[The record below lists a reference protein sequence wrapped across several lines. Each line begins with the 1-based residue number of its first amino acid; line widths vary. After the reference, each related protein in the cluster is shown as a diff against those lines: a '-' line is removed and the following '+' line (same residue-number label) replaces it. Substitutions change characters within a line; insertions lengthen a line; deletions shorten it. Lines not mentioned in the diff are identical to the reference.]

1 MGLDTN
7 LLLNFIMSQPS
18 ATSIKSI
25 KRRLIMILVRAFLV
39 VGVVG
44 MVALIGFT
52 IFEISRN
59 TEKNP
64 FYRDP
69 NATIL
74 EAYYLGRGSWDGIEA
89 IVDPDLFP
97 NSKLIRMDWE
107 NFILI
112 DQYGR
117 IVMYYGQYSSNLPS
131 NVIKMPVEIEQT
143 TLTARGRIIGTLIS
157 EKRQVSRP
165 VRLTLGT
172 MNPIFMVGVLLV
184 LLTVVIGVLLMR
196 RVVNPLSEVI
206 AASESV
212 ASGNLST
219 RIKLKKSKDDLYDL
233 GVHFNKMTEALERN
247 NNERRAMLADIAHE
261 LRTPLSVIRGK
272 LEGMMDGIYPSNETN
287 IAQALEET
295 YLLERLVEDLRLLT
309 LAETRQLHFEMKET
323 DLVDLARRTIGV
335 FEPQAD
341 SKKVS
346 ISLETIERD
355 LITTVD
361 SQRIEQVIGNLIGN
375 ALRFVPENGFI
386 QISLARKGENA
397 EITVSD
403 NGPGVKDEDL
413 PFIFD
418 RFFRSEKSRARASG
432 GAGLGLAICKQLV
445 EAQGGKISAANKPE
459 GGLSVKVTLPISKK

>member
-1 MGLDTN
+1 
-7 LLLNFIMSQPS
+7 MSHPS
-18 ATSIKSI
+18 STSIKTI
-25 KRRLIMILVRAFLV
+25 KRRLILILVRAFLV

-69 NATIL
+69 NATVL

-89 IVDPDLFP
+89 VVDPGIDP
-97 NSKLIRMDWE
+97 DSKLIRLDWE
-107 NFILI
+107 NFILV

-117 IVMYYGQYSSNLPS
+117 IVMYYGQYSSDLPS
-131 NVIKMPVEIEQT
+131 DVVKMPVEIEQT
-143 TLTARGRIIGTLIS
+143 TLTARGKIIGTLIS
-157 EKRQVSRP
+157 EKRQMSRP

-172 MNPIFMVGVLLV
+172 MNPIFMVGVLLI

-212 ASGNLST
+212 AAGNLST

-233 GVHFNKMTEALERN
+233 GVHFNNMTEALERN

-261 LRTPLSVIRGK
+261 LRTPLSVLRGK

-309 LAETRQLHFEMKET
+309 LAESRQLHFEMKET

-341 SKKVS
+341 SKNVS
-346 ISLETIERD
+346 LSLDTDERD
-355 LITTVD
+355 LIVTVD

-386 QISLARKGENA
+386 QLSLTRKGEDA

-413 PFIFD
+413 PYIFD
-418 RFFRSEKSRARASG
+418 RFFRSEKSRTRASG

-445 EAQGGKISAANKPE
+445 EAQGGKIDAANKPE
-459 GGLSVKVTLPISKK
+459 GGLSVHVTLPIARK